1 MKIES
6 KGNVIV
12 LKEVF
17 AGVVL
22 ETIDGKQL
30 QVCEREGGFDIKF
43 GDGKWN
49 RIDDETDRVVNQPK
63 YKTSKVA
70 PFFG

>member
-6 KGNVIV
+6 KENVIV

-22 ETIDGKQL
+22 ETIEGKQL
-30 QVCEREGGFDIKF
+30 QICEREGGFDIKF
-43 GDGKWN
+43 GNGKWN
-49 RIDDETDRVVNQPK
+49 HIDDETDMVINQPK
-63 YKTSKVA
+63 YRTSKKT